1 MARKKDDDKNIKT
14 PKRKRGRPP
23 GNKNKNQYNDLLKTG
38 KLAKVKIYQDFVTR
52 IAQGESLKPSEIKI
66 FHAIE
71 NEIEESINGGP
82 ADKKII
88 TSFKL
93 AASYCGVS
101 TRTISYHLKR
111 GNIKQNDDGTF
122 EKSILDKW
130 LIKSGRKTKPG
141 AAGKSID
148 EKKESA
154 DLRIK
159 EAKAAREE
167 MLLEQVRGNLLSKD
181 EVFELW
187 AKRVNFVKM
196 GLLNFQDRLPPMVE
210 GKTRKQI
217 ARILAIEIV
226 ELLKSYTVKGKYTP
240 EIKN

>member
-1 MARKKDDDKNIKT
+1 V
-14 PKRKRGRPP
+14 
-23 GNKNKNQYNDLLKTG
+23 
-38 KLAKVKIYQDFVTR
+38 LADYKIYQNYIQRT
-52 IAQGESLKPSEIKI
+52 AAGEILKPADVKI
-66 FHAIE
+66 FHALRDKFE
-71 NEIEESINGGP
+71 KQTGKKTSSEESPVVN
-82 ADKKII
+82 
-88 TSFKL
+88 SFKL